1 MSTAELP
8 IPSSSIALFSFAA
21 VSQTPTRTLHELE
34 QSQSFANT
42 EGDKAVRSL
51 ARPVEKKG
59 SSERW
64 DCSKRRRPI
73 QFIPLFAG
81 RMASPF
87 NPSAGRGHRGGAPGV
102 QGSTGRGRGG
112 HTSTYVPR
120 GAGAL
125 RAARARG
132 RGRGSVTW
140 TARGRGRGA
149 GAATHTVNES
159 QQPEEGPKPG
169 VVNSP
174 FGQPIQQKPVA
185 SPFGAQ
191 PAQQSPFSGVSNNAS
206 ASNVAKNPFAQP
218 TNIMKQQSSAKFVGG
233 GSNIAAS
240 MEHAST
246 LNNYQER
253 FDKLKI
259 DQVKQRERAIKDGQ
273 MADPNQP
280 TSLKQAITPVGTCTG
295 MCPDFER
302 VERIVQKA
310 VDKCEKYHNPATNQ
324 LEIMETKMVKRFRRA
339 AAGNDEQL
347 PSDIR
352 TPKTLLQTMNYLIRY
367 VINGGEPLAV
377 IHMFVWN
384 RTRSIRNDF
393 SVQQLTQVEDV
404 KTAVTCLERIARFHI
419 VSLHLLSNPANT
431 EQFDRHQEREQLN
444 NTMLSLMYY
453 YDDNRERIHFPNEDE
468 FRAYHILFSIHDQ
481 RPDLEA
487 RVQKWP
493 AALLASP
500 RVQVALELFAAAC
513 NTWEPQGALDSRRP
527 NAVAQGFYTRF
538 FNIINSPS
546 VSYLMA
552 CVAEVYFNHIRQTA
566 IRAIWK
572 AYCRTPLSQQ
582 SKNDHWTVEELTKVL
597 HFDYDEQTIEY
608 CNAQGLHFAENASGG
623 LYLNWGDRPV
633 DSVDFAPSSD
643 HSFSE
648 TYVESKRAGR
658 NLVAIILGMN
668 IREAARMGM
677 IDRSQLPQKS
687 ETLPEAEAE
696 DGDLFV
702 SDIDNQTPTPV
713 VETPHALLQDTTAS
727 EFRIASESQKSLQS
741 TPASSPSLFQSNLP
755 PATSKLPNPFAAPFQ
770 PSKTT
775 SPPSN
780 PFATSIPST
789 TVTPA
794 VPSPFTS
801 SPNPFSFPKEPEK
814 TNASALTTT
823 PSLFQTKLPSSQP
836 DTAVQPAVS
845 SISPAEPSSS
855 AFASTS
861 SSSIFSKPAYA
872 KLTTETPAT
881 TPPVSAFPKP
891 SPFPPASSTADK
903 PASIF
908 PNGSSSVLSS
918 GSSPFTAPSLFS
930 FSKPSQP
937 TQKTETPPATTTPA
951 QPTLFKPSTS
961 PNEALAVDKPASVFS
976 SGAGAFTAPSPF
988 SFSKPSEPT
997 QKTEPP
1003 APVPTAPSTL
1013 FKPSTSPPASLTEPK
1028 NPFAPSTFSG
1038 ANPFGL
1044 TNTSAQSTVF
1054 KSDASSQQ
1062 TTVASNSPLALPN
1075 ALPSFPAVGL
1085 GNAATPAA
1093 PFPFQAPKAPETAVK
1108 AKEPA
1113 PASGFG
1119 QPFSSFSVNNAS
1131 TISGSSNTATSQFP
1145 VPGSVFA
1152 VPKAPQPSQKVD
1164 IPATTAPTPEKPPLG
1179 FSPSL
1184 GSLQS
1189 PKLSETS
1196 VFSQSAP
1203 AQAQTPVPQPING
1216 STSISGSRRSVS
1228 HTQATASSPPRT
1240 LFEALRQPKIFDT
1253 TSNAYS
1259 PETAITQPR
1268 APLFQSPEASVAP
1281 GHQGALKRQHEAT
1294 HADVSHQHKR
1304 RSSLKGKA
1312 PAAAVG
1318 GSFKRSVHFEEE
1330 DSLSQESLVS
1340 SVDKKSKGL
1349 TKKRVMD
1356 EQTEPQLEEQGPS
1369 TKVPKVSTD
1378 EEYVPFKFSVYKAE
1392 NRPMPKL
1399 PILEKLE
1406 EKLARAQALCEPKR
1420 LTEEQLQY
1428 IEEARLKRA
1437 RQVDEDEIALSRA
1450 RILAEKLRTGPG
1462 IFDGWTGKIREPWH
1476 DPNWNPIARI
1486 AEKYHARKIPQPT
1499 SYVPPRLTLN
1509 RTARGYEVA
1518 YAPDTPDRPMSR
1530 TEQRI
1535 RRTGARGL
1543 ANVPLDFERHRRE
1556 KEEMAKSKNG
1566 KKETGGK
1573 DKKDEEKKDK
1583 SSKSV

>member
-1 MSTAELP
+1 
-8 IPSSSIALFSFAA
+8 
-21 VSQTPTRTLHELE
+21 
-34 QSQSFANT
+34 
-42 EGDKAVRSL
+42 
-51 ARPVEKKG
+51 
-59 SSERW
+59 
-64 DCSKRRRPI
+64 
-73 QFIPLFAG
+73 
-81 RMASPF
+81 MASPF
-87 NPSAGRGHRGGAPGV
+87 NPSVGRGHRGGAPGV
-102 QGSTGRGRGG
+102 QGSTGRGRGE

-120 GAGAL
+120 GSGAP

-149 GAATHTVNES
+149 GAATHTVNGS
-159 QQPEEGPKPG
+159 QQPTEGPKPSAA
-169 VVNSP
+169 NSL
-174 FGQPIQQKPVA
+174 FGQPNQHKPVA
-185 SPFGAQ
+185 SLFGAQ
-191 PAQQSPFSGVSNNAS
+191 PAQPAQHSPFSRLSAAS
-206 ASNVAKNPFAQP
+206 SVAKNPFAQP
-218 TNIMKQQSSAKFVGG
+218 TSVKKQQSSTKFVGG
-233 GSNIAAS
+233 GSNVAAS

-259 DQVKQRERAIKDGQ
+259 DQVRQRERAIKDGQ

-280 TSLKQAITPVGTCTG
+280 TSLKQAITPVGTCTS

-310 VDKCEKYHNPATNQ
+310 VDKCEKHYNPATNQ

-393 SVQQLTQVEDV
+393 SVQQLTQEEDV
-404 KTAVTCLERIARFHI
+404 KTAVVCLERIARFHI

-493 AALLASP
+493 TALLASP

-527 NAVAQGFYTRF
+527 NAVAQGFYARF
-538 FNIINSPS
+538 FNIVNSPS

-597 HFDYDEQTIEY
+597 HFDDDEQTIEY
-608 CNAQGLHFAENASGG
+608 CNAQGLEFVENASGG
-623 LYLNWGDRPV
+623 LYLNWGDRSV

-658 NLVAIILGMN
+658 SLVAIILGMN
-668 IREAARMGM
+668 ISEAARMGM

-687 ETLPEAEAE
+687 ETMPEAEAE

-702 SDIDNQTPTPV
+702 DDVDNQTPAPV
-713 VETPHALLQDTTAS
+713 VETPNALIQDTTAS

-741 TPASSPSLFQSNLP
+741 TAASSPSLFQSNLP
-755 PATSKLPNPFAAPFQ
+755 PAASKPPNPFAAPFQ
-770 PSKTT
+770 PSRMAF
-775 SPPSN
+775 PPSN
-780 PFATSIPST
+780 PFANSIPSA

-794 VPSPFTS
+794 VPSPFNS
-801 SPNPFSFPKEPEK
+801 SPNPFSFPKETEK
-814 TNASALTTT
+814 TDASALTTT
-823 PSLFQTKLPSSQP
+823 PSLFQTKPSPSQP
-836 DTAVQPAVS
+836 DATDKPAVS
-845 SISPAEPSSS
+845 SVTPATPSSS
-855 AFASTS
+855 AFASAS
-861 SSSIFSKPAYA
+861 SASSVFSKPAYENL
-872 KLTTETPAT
+872 KTETPAT
-881 TPPVSAFPKP
+881 TAPASAFPKP
-891 SPFPPASSTADK
+891 SLFPPASSIADK

-908 PNGSSSVLSS
+908 SNGSSSVLSP
-918 GSSPFTAPSLFS
+918 GLSPFTAPS
-930 FSKPSQP
+930 Q
-937 TQKTETPPATTTPA
+937 
-951 QPTLFKPSTS
+951 
-961 PNEALAVDKPASVFS
+961 
-976 SGAGAFTAPSPF
+976 F

-997 QKTEPP
+997 QKTETPATTTPVHPTLFNPSTSPHAASAVDNPTSVFPSGAGAFTAPSLFSFSKLSEPTQKPEKP
-1003 APVPTAPSTL
+1003 APVPTASSSL
-1013 FKPSTSPPASLTEPK
+1013 FRPSTSPPTPLTESK
-1028 NPFAPSTFSG
+1028 NLFAPSIFSG
-1038 ANPFGL
+1038 ANPFGP
-1044 TNTSAQSTVF
+1044 TNASVQSTAL
-1054 KSDASSQQ
+1054 KSDTKVQQ
-1062 TTVASNSPLALPN
+1062 TTN
-1075 ALPSFPAVGL
+1075 AWDNPFAFQNAPPSFPAVDL
-1085 GNAATPAA
+1085 GNTITPAA
-1093 PFPFQAPKAPETAVK
+1093 PSLFQAPKAPETALK
-1108 AKEPA
+1108 AKDTA
-1113 PASGFG
+1113 PMSSFG
-1119 QPFSSFSVNNAS
+1119 QPFSPFSVNNAS
-1131 TISGSSNTATSQFP
+1131 TISGPSKAAAGQFP
-1145 VPGSVFA
+1145 VLSSVFA
-1152 VPKAPQPSQKVD
+1152 VPKATQSSQNADVS
-1164 IPATTAPTPEKPPLG
+1164 ATTAPTPENPPLG
-1179 FSPSL
+1179 LSPSL
-1184 GSLQS
+1184 GNLQS

-1203 AQAQTPVPQPING
+1203 AQAQIPVSKPINN
-1216 STSISGSRRSVS
+1216 SASISGTRRSVS
-1228 HTQATASSPPRT
+1228 HTQSTASSPPRT

-1253 TSNAYS
+1253 TSDAYS
-1259 PETAITQPR
+1259 PETATTQSR
-1268 APLFQSPEASVAP
+1268 APLFHSPEPSVAL
-1281 GHQGALKRQHEAT
+1281 GQQGALKRQHGAT
-1294 HADVSHQHKR
+1294 DAVLFHQHKR

-1312 PAAAVG
+1312 PAAVSD

-1330 DSLSQESLVS
+1330 KPLPPESQVSLVH
-1340 SVDKKSKGL
+1340 KKSGVLK
-1349 TKKRVMD
+1349 KKRVMD
-1356 EQTEPQLEEQGPS
+1356 EQTESQPEEQGPS
-1369 TKVPKVSTD
+1369 TKVPKVSTGD
-1378 EEYVPFKFSVYKAE
+1378 EYVPFKFSVYKAE
-1392 NRPMPKL
+1392 TRPMPKL

-1406 EKLARAQALCEPKR
+1406 EKLARAKALCEPKR

-1462 IFDGWTGKIREPWH
+1462 IFDGWAGKSREPWH
-1476 DPNWNPIARI
+1476 DPNRNPVARI
-1486 AEKYHARKIPQPT
+1486 VDKYHARKISQPT
-1499 SYVPPRLTLN
+1499 SHVPPRLTLN
-1509 RTARGYEVA
+1509 RTTRGYEVA
-1518 YAPDTPDRPMSR
+1518 YAPDTPGRPMSR

-1543 ANVPLDFERHRRE
+1543 AHVPLDFERHRRE
-1556 KEEMAKSKNG
+1556 KEEMAQSKDG
-1566 KKETGGK
+1566 KMANL
-1573 DKKDEEKKDK
+1573 DNYKKDEEDKDV
-1583 SSKSV
+1583 SSQVV

>member
-1 MSTAELP
+1 
-8 IPSSSIALFSFAA
+8 
-21 VSQTPTRTLHELE
+21 
-34 QSQSFANT
+34 
-42 EGDKAVRSL
+42 
-51 ARPVEKKG
+51 
-59 SSERW
+59 
-64 DCSKRRRPI
+64 
-73 QFIPLFAG
+73 
-81 RMASPF
+81 MASPF

-102 QGSTGRGRGG
+102 QGSTGRGRGVNSG

-120 GAGAL
+120 GAGAP

-132 RGRGSVTW
+132 RGRGSATW

-149 GAATHTVNES
+149 GAASHILHGT
-159 QQPEEGPKPG
+159 QQPVEGPKPS

-174 FGQPIQQKPVA
+174 FVQPNQQKPVA

-191 PAQQSPFSGVSNNAS
+191 PAQQSPFSRVTNSAS

-218 TNIMKQQSSAKFVGG
+218 ANNMKQQSSTKFVGG
-233 GSNIAAS
+233 GSNLAAS

-246 LNNYQER
+246 LSNYQER

-259 DQVKQRERAIKDGQ
+259 DQVRQRERAIKDGQ

-280 TSLKQAITPVGTCTG
+280 TSLNQAITPVGTCTG

-367 VINGGEPLAV
+367 VINGGESLAT

-393 SVQQLTQVEDV
+393 SVQQLTHEEDV
-404 KTAVTCLERIARFHI
+404 KTAVLCLERIARFHI

-493 AALLASP
+493 TALLSSP

-513 NTWEPQGALDSRRP
+513 NTWEPQGALDSRRT
-527 NAVAQGFYTRF
+527 NAVAQGFYARF

-597 HFDYDEQTIEY
+597 HFDDDEQTIEY
-608 CNAQGLHFAENASGG
+608 CNSQDLQFVENANGG

-658 NLVAIILGMN
+658 SLVAIILGMN
-668 IREAARMGM
+668 IRESARMGM
-677 IDRSQLPQKS
+677 IDRSQLPEKS

-702 SDIDNQTPTPV
+702 SDIDNQTPAPV
-713 VETPHALLQDTTAS
+713 VETHNTLLRDTSAS

-741 TPASSPSLFQSNLP
+741 TPASSPSLFQSKPP
-755 PATSKLPNPFAAPFQ
+755 PAASKPPNPFAAAFQ
-770 PSKTT
+770 PSKMP
-775 SPPSN
+775 SPPSEN

-789 TVTPA
+789 SAIPTA
-794 VPSPFTS
+794 PSPFAS
-801 SPNPFSFPKEPEK
+801 SPNPFLTPKEPEPSNK
-814 TNASALTTT
+814 TDASTPTTNVAF
-823 PSLFQTKLPSSQP
+823 SLFQTKPPSQP
-836 DTAVQPAVS
+836 DTADKPAVP
-845 SISPAEPSSS
+845 SISSAGPPPS

-861 SSSIFSKPAYA
+861 SSIFSKPVYA
-872 KLTTETPAT
+872 KSKTETSTT
-881 TPPVSAFPKP
+881 TPPAPAFSQP
-891 SPFPPASSTADK
+891 SIFPPASSTADK
-903 PASIF
+903 PCPVF
-908 PNGSSSVLSS
+908 PNGSGSVLSAA
-918 GSSPFTAPSLFS
+918 SSPFTAPSTFS
-930 FSKPSQP
+930 FSKPSES
-937 TQKTETPPATTTPA
+937 TQKTETPAATTPA
-951 QPTLFKPSTS
+951 QSTLFKPTSTS
-961 PNEALAVDKPASVFS
+961 SHEAGS
-976 SGAGAFTAPSPF
+976 FTAPSPF
-988 SFSKPSEPT
+988 SFTKPSELA
-997 QKTEPP
+997 QKTETP
-1003 APVPTAPSTL
+1003 ATVTTAPSTL
-1013 FKPSTSPPASLTEPK
+1013 FKPSTSPSTSLTESK
-1028 NPFAPSTFSG
+1028 NPFASSTLSG
-1038 ANPFGL
+1038 ANPFGS
-1044 TNTSAQSTVF
+1044 TSMFANASREMEKPAADTATQSTMF
-1054 KSDASSQQ
+1054 KSDSKPQQSSIEL
-1062 TTVASNSPLALPN
+1062 NNPFALPN
-1075 ALPSFPAVGL
+1075 APPSFPAAGL
-1085 GNAATPAA
+1085 GNNVASTA
-1093 PFPFQAPKAPETAVK
+1093 PSPFQATKATETTV

-1113 PASGFG
+1113 TASGFG
-1119 QPFSSFSVNNAS
+1119 QPFSPFSVNNAS
-1131 TISGSSNTATSQFP
+1131 TTSGPSSAAASQFP
-1145 VPGSVFA
+1145 VPDSIFA
-1152 VPKAPQPSQKVD
+1152 VPEVPHPSQKAD
-1164 IPATTAPTPEKPPLG
+1164 IPATTAPKP
-1179 FSPSL
+1179 
-1184 GSLQS
+1184 
-1189 PKLSETS
+1189 SETS
-1196 VFSQSAP
+1196 VFSHSAP
-1203 AQAQTPVPQPING
+1203 AQAQIPGPSPINA
-1216 STSISGSRRSVS
+1216 SAPVSGARRSVS
-1228 HTQATASSPPRT
+1228 HTQATAYSPPRT

-1259 PETAITQPR
+1259 PDTATTQPPT
-1268 APLFQSPEASVAP
+1268 PLFQSPEPSVAP
-1281 GHQGALKRQHEAT
+1281 RQQGSLKRHHEAT
-1294 HADVSHQHKR
+1294 DANEFNEHKR
-1304 RSSLKGKA
+1304 RSSLKGKGLS
-1312 PAAAVG
+1312 AAAD
-1318 GSFKRSVHFEEE
+1318 GSFKRSVHFEEAHE
-1330 DSLSQESLVS
+1330 KEKPTPQESQVL
-1340 SVDKKSKGL
+1340 K
-1349 TKKRVMD
+1349 KKRVLD
-1356 EQTEPQLEEQGPS
+1356 EQTEPQPEEQGPS
-1369 TKVPKVSTD
+1369 TKVPKVSTA
-1378 EEYVPFKFSVYKAE
+1378 EEHVPFNFSVYKAE

-1406 EKLARAQALCEPKR
+1406 EKLARAKALCEPKR
-1420 LTEEQLQY
+1420 LTEEQLQL
-1428 IEEARLKRA
+1428 IEEARLKRS

-1462 IFDGWTGKIREPWH
+1462 IFDGWTGQIRQPWH
-1476 DPNWNPIARI
+1476 DPNWNPIARVL
-1486 AEKYHARKIPQPT
+1486 EKYHARNIPQPT

-1556 KEEMAKSKNG
+1556 KQEMAKSKNG
-1566 KKETGGK
+1566 KKENNGK
-1573 DKKDEEKKDK
+1573 DKKDKEHKDVT
-1583 SSKSV
+1583 SKGV

>member
-1 MSTAELP
+1 MNP
-8 IPSSSIALFSFAA
+8 NNP
-21 VSQTPTRTLHELE
+21 
-34 QSQSFANT
+34 
-42 EGDKAVRSL
+42 
-51 ARPVEKKG
+51 
-59 SSERW
+59 
-64 DCSKRRRPI
+64 RR
-73 QFIPLFAG
+73 A
-81 RMASPF
+81 
-87 NPSAGRGHRGGAPGV
+87 
-102 QGSTGRGRGG
+102 
-112 HTSTYVPR
+112 
-120 GAGAL
+120 
-125 RAARARG
+125 
-132 RGRGSVTW
+132 
-140 TARGRGRGA
+140 
-149 GAATHTVNES
+149 
-159 QQPEEGPKPG
+159 PKPG
-169 VVNSP
+169 VVKSP
-174 FGQPIQQKPVA
+174 FAQSNQQKAVA

-191 PAQQSPFSGVSNNAS
+191 PAQQSPFSRVSNSAS
-206 ASNVAKNPFAQP
+206 PSNVAKNPFAQP
-218 TNIMKQQSSAKFVGG
+218 TNITRQQPSTKFVGA
-233 GSNIAAS
+233 GSNVAAA

-259 DQVKQRERAIKDGQ
+259 DQVTQRERAIKDGQ

-280 TSLKQAITPVGTCTG
+280 TSLNQAITPVGTCTS

-310 VDKCEKYHNPATNQ
+310 VDKCEKYYNPSTDQ

-352 TPKTLLQTMNYLIRY
+352 TPRTLLQTMNYLIRY

-393 SVQQLTQVEDV
+393 SVQQLTQEEDV

-493 AALLASP
+493 TALLASP

-527 NAVAQGFYTRF
+527 NAIAQGFYARF

-597 HFDYDEQTIEY
+597 HFDDDEQTIEY
-608 CNAQGLHFAENASGG
+608 CNAQGLQFAENASGG

-658 NLVAIILGMN
+658 SLVAIILGMN

-702 SDIDNQTPTPV
+702 SDIDNQTPAPV
-713 VETPHALLQDTTAS
+713 VETPNALLQDTSAS
-727 EFRIASESQKSLQS
+727 EFRVASESQEPLQPP
-741 TPASSPSLFQSNLP
+741 PAASPSLFQSNLP
-755 PATSKLPNPFAAPFQ
+755 PATSKPPNPFAPAFQ
-770 PSKTT
+770 PSKMA

-780 PFATSIPST
+780 PFTTSIPST

-794 VPSPFTS
+794 APSPFTS
-801 SPNPFSFPKEPEK
+801 SPSPFSFPKGPGK
-814 TNASALTTT
+814 TDTCVTTN
-823 PSLFQTKLPSSQP
+823 P
-836 DTAVQPAVS
+836 DTADKAAVS
-845 SISPAEPSSS
+845 SFTPAGPSPS
-855 AFASTS
+855 AFTSTS
-861 SSSIFSKPAYA
+861 SSSQRQTRGGGTYNNSPA
-872 KLTTETPAT
+872 P
-881 TPPVSAFPKP
+881 AFPKP
-891 SPFPPASSTADK
+891 SLFPPASSTADK
-903 PASIF
+903 PASMF
-908 PNGSSSVLSS
+908 PNGPGSVLST
-918 GSSPFTAPSLFS
+918 GPSP
-930 FSKPSQP
+930 
-937 TQKTETPPATTTPA
+937 
-951 QPTLFKPSTS
+951 
-961 PNEALAVDKPASVFS
+961 
-976 SGAGAFTAPSPF
+976 FTAPSPF
-988 SFSKPSEPT
+988 SFSKPSEST
-997 QKTEPP
+997 QKTEAP
-1003 APVPTAPSTL
+1003 AVATPAQSTL
-1013 FKPSTSPPASLTEPK
+1013 FKPSTSPPEAPTAEKPASAFSSGAGAFTAPSPSSFPKPSEPTQKTETPATVAAAPSTLFKPSPPASLAESK
-1028 NPFAPSTFSG
+1028 NPFASSAFSG
-1038 ANPFGL
+1038 ANPFGQ
-1044 TNTSAQSTVF
+1044 TSMFPRAGPGVGKPAADVSAQSTMF
-1054 KSDASSQQ
+1054 KTDTKTQQSS
-1062 TTVASNSPLALPN
+1062 VASNNPF
-1075 ALPSFPAVGL
+1075 ALPSTPLSFPT
-1085 GNAATPAA
+1085 AATSAA
-1093 PFPFQAPKAPETAVK
+1093 PSPFQAAKAPETAVK

-1113 PASGFG
+1113 AALSSG
-1119 QPFSSFSVNNAS
+1119 QPSSPFSVNNA
-1131 TISGSSNTATSQFP
+1131 GSSAATQFP

-1152 VPKAPQPSQKVD
+1152 APKPPQPSHKAD
-1164 IPATTAPTPEKPPLG
+1164 IPATTAPTPEQPLLTP
-1179 FSPSL
+1179 SPSL
-1184 GSLQS
+1184 SSLQS

-1203 AQAQTPVPQPING
+1203 AQAQIPSPPPING
-1216 STSISGSRRSVS
+1216 SASVSGTRRSVS
-1228 HTQATASSPPRT
+1228 HTQATAPSPPRT
-1240 LFEALRQPKIFDT
+1240 LFEALRQPKIFDA
-1253 TSNAYS
+1253 TSSTYS
-1259 PETAITQPR
+1259 PEAATTQPS
-1268 APLFQSPEASVAP
+1268 APLFQGPEPSVAP
-1281 GHQGALKRQHEAT
+1281 GHQASLKRQHEAT
-1294 HADVSHQHKR
+1294 DAEAPLQHKR
-1304 RSSLKGKA
+1304 RSSLKGKS
-1312 PAAAVG
+1312 PAAVPD

-1330 DSLSQESLVS
+1330 EPLPQDSEVS
-1340 SVDKKSKGL
+1340 SARKKSKVL
-1349 TKKRVMD
+1349 KKKRVSD
-1356 EQTEPQLEEQGPS
+1356 EQTEPQLEEEGPS
-1369 TKVPKVSTD
+1369 TKAPKVSTA
-1378 EEYVPFKFSVYKAE
+1378 EEHVPFNFSVYKAE
-1392 NRPMPKL
+1392 NRPIPKL

-1406 EKLARAQALCEPKR
+1406 EKLARAKALCEPKA

-1462 IFDGWTGKIREPWH
+1462 IFDGWTGRIREPWH

-1486 AEKYHARKIPQPT
+1486 VEKYQARNIPQPN

-1543 ANVPLDFERHRRE
+1543 AHVPLDFERHRRE
-1556 KEEMAKSKNG
+1556 KEEMAKSEV
-1566 KKETGGK
+1566 KETGL
-1573 DKKDEEKKDK
+1573 KK
-1583 SSKSV
+1583 SKE